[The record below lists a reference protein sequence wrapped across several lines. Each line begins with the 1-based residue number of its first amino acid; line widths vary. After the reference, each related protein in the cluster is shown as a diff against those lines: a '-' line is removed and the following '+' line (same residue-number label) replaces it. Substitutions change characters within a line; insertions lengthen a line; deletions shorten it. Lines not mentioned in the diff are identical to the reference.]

1 MKIFKRIISIII
13 FISIF
18 VLLLHGLSMA
28 FIPNAEIAS
37 DVYNGF
43 YELPKNS
50 IDVEFIGDS
59 SIYRGIS
66 PMEMYKQDGIAG
78 YNLALTGAR
87 IKSVYEFFSDS
98 LKYQKPKLVVM
109 NTEFL
114 YITRPQNKNLDKVN
128 MQYQNTFKGKL
139 VNVLKNDNNKFKSF
153 DEKMKY
159 LFPIFEF
166 HDRWNETN
174 IESLSK
180 VMRKKRYVTR
190 GFIPSNLVRPYKYD
204 PETYNDDS
212 ISDKMP
218 NNNFEYFL
226 KILDLCKKNDIQV
239 LFVTIPHP
247 KIWNDARNKN
257 MLFLAKTYNFKYLEL
272 DIHKTNINF
281 LTDTKDAGNHLNTNG
296 AVKLSKYLSTYI
308 KENYK
313 LPDRRKDK
321 SYDFWN
327 EDYEKYLK
335 KIKRRPRKL
344 RDDNENKISITKNN
358 ISDIQNEIN
367 NK

>member
-139 VNVLKNDNNKFKSF
+139 VNVLKNDNNKFESF

-180 VMRKKRYVTR
+180 VIRKKRYVTR

-204 PETYNDDS
+204 PETYNDDT

-257 MLFLAKTYNFKYLEL
+257 MLSLAKTYNFKYVEL

-327 EDYEKYLK
+327 EDYKKYLK

-344 RDDNENKISITKNN
+344 RDDKENKISITKNN